1 MQLIYSLFFKVVAI
15 LKNNTYGVLN
25 LFLKFYVV
33 NFLRKQSPS
42 HLIA

>member
-25 LFLKFYVV
+25 LVLKFCVV
-33 NFLRKQSPS
+33 NFLRKQSPAP
-42 HLIA
+42 IA